1 MDVPET
7 RYARSGDVNI
17 AYQVF
22 GQGPDLVHVPGWVS
36 NIDVMWQY
44 PTLSSFFE
52 RLAAFSRVILFDK
65 RGTGLSD
72 RVPLLELPTLEQRMD
87 DVRAVMDA
95 AGSERAILFGHSE
108 GGPMCL
114 LFAATYPQRTNALI
128 LYGTYAKRQ
137 NPDDDYPWA
146 PSYSAQQAR
155 IDRIHQMWGTDEF
168 VRGVLET
175 LGPSGVEDPA
185 FRRWLS
191 AYYRNGASPAA
202 AAALASMNRDIDI
215 RHILSAAK
223 VPTLVLGRVDDR
235 STRIEEQRYV
245 ASRISGARL
254 VELPGRDHIF
264 WIGGG
269 EESLADEIEEFVTGV
284 RPGHDADRFLATILF
299 TDIVNGTE
307 KAATLGDRG
316 WQRLIEQHHAAI
328 RAELRRFRGTEIDTA
343 GDGFFATFDG
353 PARAVRCATAS
364 RDAVRQLGI
373 DIRAGVHT
381 GECELIAGKVGGLS
395 VIIGARVK
403 EQAGPGEVLV
413 SNTVKD
419 LVAGSGI
426 AFADRGV
433 CRLKGVPGEWRLY
446 AVTKT

>member
-22 GQGPDLVHVPGWVS
+22 GQGPDLVHVPGFVS
-36 NIDVMWQY
+36 NIDVMWQH
-44 PTLSSFFE
+44 PTLASFFE
-52 RLAAFSRVILFDK
+52 RVASFSRVILFDK

-72 RVPLLELPTLEQRMD
+72 RVPLHELPTLEQRMD

-108 GGPMCL
+108 GGAMCI
-114 LFAATYPQRTNALI
+114 LFAATYPHRTSALI

-137 NPDDDYPWA
+137 NPDKDYPWA
-146 PSYSAQQAR
+146 PTSSDRQVLNE
-155 IDRIHQMWGTDEF
+155 RIHRIWGSDEF

-175 LGPSGVEDPA
+175 MGPSGVEDPA

-202 AAALASMNRDIDI
+202 AAALRDMNEHVDI

-223 VPTLVLGRVDDR
+223 VPTLVLGRVGDR
-235 STRIEEQRYV
+235 STCIEEQRYI
-245 ASRISGARL
+245 ASRIPGARL
-254 VELPGRDHIF
+254 VELPGQDHIF
-264 WIGGG
+264 WLDGG
-269 EESLADEIEEFVTGV
+269 EEPLADEIEEFVTGV
-284 RPGHDADRFLATILF
+284 RPGRGADRFLATTLF

-307 KAATLGDRG
+307 KAAALGDRG

-364 RDAVRQLGI
+364 RDAVRPLGI
-373 DIRAGVHT
+373 EIRAGVHT
-381 GECELIAGKVGGLS
+381 GECEIIAGKVGGLS

-433 CRLKGVPGEWRLY
+433 CYLKGVPGEWRLY
-446 AVTKT
+446 AVTK